1 MAEPKKFNF
10 LRLWNI
16 SDELGL
22 SGCCENKREIFTNKA
37 KITEVFFFIDGVIA
51 NYQIYLKDKKLK

>member
-1 MAEPKKFNF
+1 
-10 LRLWNI
+10 LWNI

-51 NYQIYLKDKKLK
+51 NYQIYLKDKKTKI